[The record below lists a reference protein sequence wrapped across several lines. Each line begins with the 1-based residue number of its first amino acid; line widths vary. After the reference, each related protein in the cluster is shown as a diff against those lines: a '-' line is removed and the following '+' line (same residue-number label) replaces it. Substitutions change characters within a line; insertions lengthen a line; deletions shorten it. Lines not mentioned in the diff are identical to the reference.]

1 MRNGL
6 RTLSW
11 GQIKELPIFRE
22 CYLCFERI
30 KDKVMPAKMD
40 TKQKTA
46 FITAI
51 IAFVAGWGLTIAGF
65 CVPPTGEVSGSVLAV
80 LGEAMVYAASVFG
93 VSMYFGHEMAKFR
106 HDTRQYIDKI
116 ERERE
121 GQAEEPESEE

>member
-1 MRNGL
+1 
-6 RTLSW
+6 
-11 GQIKELPIFRE
+11 
-22 CYLCFERI
+22 
-30 KDKVMPAKMD
+30 MPAKMD

-116 ERERE
+116 ERGRE
-121 GQAEEPESEE
+121 GQAEEPENEE